1 MKHILMVDDSTTN
14 LKSAAEVLQPYYQL
28 SMAKSGKQALQFL
41 KKNIPDLILLD
52 LMMPEMDGYSVMEQ
66 IKLNPLTAGIPIIF
80 LTADVE
86 QASERKGLQMGAM
99 DFITK
104 PFKAEAMLG
113 RIEKVLQ
120 MEDMRKNLLGETKE
134 EALSGLR
141 LGETEEKRDY
151 TDEEVWEA
159 VHKVDHTML
168 KAYATW
174 EDIRK
179 LCEEAMEYQTAS
191 VCVPP
196 SYIARIRE
204 TYGDRLKICTVIGF
218 PLGYATTAVKV
229 FETEDAVKNGADEI
243 DMVINIGDVKNG
255 SYDSVEQE
263 IRAVRAAC
271 QGKILKVIIETCYLT
286 EEEKIRLCRIVTKA
300 GADYIKTSTGFGT
313 AGAKEEDIILFKEN
327 IGKDVKIKAAGG
339 IRTKESLMMFAEL
352 GCDRIGASATADF
365 VK

>member
-80 LTADVE
+80 LTADAE
-86 QASERKGLQMGAM
+86 QASERRGLQMGAM

-104 PFKAEAMLG
+104 PFKEEAMLG

-120 MEDMRKNLLGETKE
+120 MEDMRKNLLGEAGG
-134 EALSGLR
+134 EALSQSISK
-141 LGETEEKRDY
+141 ETDIKPEYSEEEIR
-151 TDEEVWEA
+151 EA
-159 VHKVDHTML
+159 VHKIDHTML
-168 KAYATW
+168 KAYAAW
-174 EDIRK
+174 GDIRK
-179 LCEEAMEYQTAS
+179 LCEEAVEYQTAS

-196 SYIARIRE
+196 SYIARIRKA
-204 TYGDRLKICTVIGF
+204 YGGLRICTVIGF

-255 SYDSVEQE
+255 SYDLVEQE
-263 IRAVRAAC
+263 IKAVRSAC
-271 QGKILKVIIETCYLT
+271 QGKVLKVIIETCYLT
-286 EEEKIRLCRIVTKA
+286 EEEKIRLCRIVTDA

-313 AGAKEEDIILFKEN
+313 AGAKEEDIVLFREH

-339 IRTKESLMMFAEL
+339 IRTKESLMAFADL